1 MKKKKLLVL
10 IAATILSLS
19 IFAGC
24 SNSKE
29 ENNEES
35 ITKVVSTLKGDVSI
49 PTSPKRIVDISG
61 VSEDLLILKHTPVGT
76 ANADSYKTTEM
87 PSYLKDKMSASKLV
101 GFSMMD
107 TMDIE
112 AILKLDPD
120 LIIMSQRQTKIYD
133 QLKAIAPVVMLK
145 DYANDWRAQLT
156 DVSKIFGQEHDA
168 KKWLADYDKKAISIG
183 KEIEKKNGKQT
194 YLTVLASSGKF
205 YIFSDAAIGSILL
218 TDMKLPQPLNMPKQ
232 EGISLPVVT
241 LEGLASIDADHI
253 IVIAIDIDKK
263 DLENNSVWKSIP
275 AVKGGNITMLGSS
288 PYFAQGYSPIGREL
302 LLDSIKK
309 EFVK

>member
-1 MKKKKLLVL
+1 M
-10 IAATILSLS
+10 
-19 IFAGC
+19 
-24 SNSKE
+24 
-29 ENNEES
+29 
-35 ITKVVSTLKGDVSI
+35 
-49 PTSPKRIVDISG
+49 
-61 VSEDLLILKHTPVGT
+61 SEDLLILKHTPVGT

-87 PSYLKDKMSASKLV
+87 PSYLKDKMSTSKLV

-107 TMDIE
+107 TMDME

-120 LIIMSQRQTKIYD
+120 LIIMSERQTKIYD
-133 QLKAIAPVVMLK
+133 QLKAMAPVVMLK

-156 DVSKIFGQEHDA
+156 DVSKLFGQEQDA
-168 KKWLADYDKKAISIG
+168 KKWLADYDKKAASIG
-183 KEIEKKNGKQT
+183 SEIAKKNGDKT

-218 TDMKLPQPLNMPKQ
+218 KDMKLAQPTNMPKQ

-241 LEGLASIDADHI
+241 MEGLSSIDADHI
-253 IVIAIDIDKK
+253 IVIATDVDKK
-263 DLENNSVWKSIP
+263 KLENSSVWKSMR
-275 AVKGGNITMLGSS
+275 AVKAGNVTMLGSS

-302 LLDSIKK
+302 LLDSIKS

>member
-1 MKKKKLLVL
+1 M
-10 IAATILSLS
+10 ATI
-19 IFAGC
+19 
-24 SNSKE
+24 
-29 ENNEES
+29 
-35 ITKVVSTLKGDVSI
+35 KGDVTI

-61 VSEDLLILKHTPVGT
+61 VSEDLLILNHTPVGT

-87 PSYLKDKMSASKLV
+87 PSYLKDKMSTSKLV

-107 TMDIE
+107 TMDME

-133 QLKAIAPVVMLK
+133 QLKAMAPVVMLK

-156 DVSKIFGQEHDA
+156 DVSKIFGQEQDA
-168 KKWLADYDKKAISIG
+168 KKWLADYDKKATSIG
-183 KEIEKKNGKQT
+183 SAIIKKNGDKT

-218 TDMKLPQPLNMPKQ
+218 KDMKLAQPTNMPKQ

-241 LEGLASIDADHI
+241 MEGLSSIDADHI
-253 IVIAIDIDKK
+253 IVIATDVDKK
-263 DLENNSVWKSIP
+263 ELENSSVWKSMR
-275 AVKGGNITMLGSS
+275 AVKAGNVTMLGSS
-288 PYFAQGYSPIGREL
+288 PYFAQGYSAIGREL
-302 LLDSIKK
+302 LLDSIKS